1 MPLPSGALLLAFLTL
16 QRLIESQIARRHTRA
31 LLARGAYECGAD
43 HYPIMVAL
51 HATWLCSLWYFGW
64 NHGVAPLFLGLL
76 VMLQFGRVW
85 VLRTL
90 GERWTTRIIIVP
102 RAAPVR
108 SGPFRFMRHPNYV
121 IVAAELPCVSLAL
134 GLQWHAL
141 LFGTLN
147 IAMLGWR
154 IRAENAA
161 FAAVSTVR
169 S

>member
-16 QRLIESQIARRHTRA
+16 QRLIELRIARRHTRA
-31 LLARGAYECGAD
+31 LLARGAYECGAK

-51 HATWLCSLWYFGW
+51 HATWLCTLWYFGW
-64 NHGVAPLFLGLL
+64 NRGVAPLFLGLF

-90 GERWTTRIIIVP
+90 GDRWTTRIVIVP
-102 RAAPVR
+102 NAAPVT
-108 SGPFRFMRHPNYV
+108 SGPFRLVRHPNYL

-141 LFGTLN
+141 LFGALN

-154 IRAENAA
+154 IRSENAA
-161 FAAVSTVR
+161 FATVSPVR
-169 S
+169 G

>member
-1 MPLPSGALLLAFLTL
+1 LPLPSGALLLAFLTL

>member
-1 MPLPSGALLLAFLTL
+1 LPLPSGALLLAFLTL
-16 QRLIESQIARRHTRA
+16 QRLMELQIARCHTRA

-64 NHGVAPLFLGLL
+64 NHGVAPIFLGLF

-90 GERWTTRIIIVP
+90 GDRWTTRIVIVP
-102 RAAPVR
+102 NAAPVT
-108 SGPFRFMRHPNYV
+108 SGPFRLARHPNYL

-134 GLQWHAL
+134 GLPWHAL
-141 LFGTLN
+141 LFGALN

-169 S
+169 G

>member
-16 QRLIESQIARRHTRA
+16 QRLIELQIARRHTRA

-51 HATWLCSLWYFGW
+51 HETWLCSLWYFGW